1 MHIRIVGWL
10 DMNRTIVCTAC
21 DNNRVTIRKVGQ
33 ELYIKCSKCGNTI
46 MQAVHLE
53 SWNKN
58 IDNTYKLRISIE
70 DDRLF
75 EADMNEIE
83 FNNKKSKASSKE
95 ETKIK
100 LIYNK
105 KYEYIRELEED
116 ESTEIS
122 IFNTPG
128 YGGI

>member
-1 MHIRIVGWL
+1 MHIEIVGWL

-21 DNNRVTIRKVGQ
+21 DNNRVTIGKVGQ

-46 MQAVHLE
+46 MKAVHLE

-58 IDNTYKLRISIE
+58 IANTYKLRICIE
-70 DDRLF
+70 DNRLF
-75 EADMNEIE
+75 EADMSEIE
-83 FNNKKSKASSKE
+83 SNNKKSKASSKE
-95 ETKIK
+95 KTKIK

-105 KYEYIRELEED
+105 RYGYIRQLEEN

-128 YGGI
+128 YGEI